1 MVGSAILRKLEE
13 NGYNNLV
20 LRTFS
25 ELNLIRQTDVEKF
38 FREEKPEVVIVAAAK
53 VGGILANNTYRAE
66 FLYNNLVIEANII
79 NAAHENGIKK
89 LIFLGS
95 SCIYPKLAPQPLKE
109 EYLLSDYLE
118 FTNEPYAVAKI
129 AGIKLCENYFRQYGD
144 NFYSAMPTNLY
155 GYNDNFNL
163 ETSHVLPALIRKFH
177 EAKNQKS
184 PPGADQSSAEEA
196 GAQRSEVRAQR
207 LEVGGQRSEVS
218 VTIWGTGKPKR
229 EFLFVDDLAEAILFL
244 MENINAKD
252 LYEKG
257 ISQINIGTGEDLTI
271 SELANLIAKITG
283 FEGEIV
289 YDSSK
294 PDGTPRKLM
303 DVSRIHELGWH
314 HKTSLYEGIR
324 KTYEWFKEQ
333 FQPKADHPESFRDE
347 KIKN

>member
-1 MVGSAILRKLEE
+1 MSFANYIKSKKIYLAGHKGMVGSAILRKLEE
-13 NGYNNLV
+13 EGYSKLILKN
-20 LRTFS
+20 FS
-25 ELNLIRQTDVEKF
+25 ELNLTRQDEVEKF
-38 FREEKPEVVIVAAAK
+38 FESEKPEVVIVAAAK

-66 FLYNNLVIEANII
+66 FIYDNLMIESNII
-79 NAAHENGIKK
+79 NAAHQNEVEK

-129 AGIKLCENYFRQYGD
+129 AGIKLCENYYRQYGD
-144 NFYSAMPTNLY
+144 NFYSVMPTNLY

-163 ETSHVLPALIRKFH
+163 ETSHVLPALMRKFH
-177 EAKNQKS
+177 GAKIRSLAVGGGLSGEAKKN
-184 PPGADQSSAEEA
+184 
-196 GAQRSEVRAQR
+196 
-207 LEVGGQRSEVS
+207 LENN
-218 VTIWGTGKPKR
+218 VTIWGSGKPKR

-244 MENINAKD
+244 MENIDAKD

-271 SELANLIAKITG
+271 EELAKLISRVVG
-283 FEGEIV
+283 FNGEIV
-289 YDSSK
+289 YDSTK

-314 HKTSLYEGIR
+314 HKTSLEDGIR
-324 KTYEWFKEQ
+324 KTYEWFKT
-333 FQPKADHPESFRDE
+333 
-347 KIKN
+347 IKN